1 VSAKLSVLVA
11 GEKAGS
17 KLTKAT
23 ELGVK
28 VWSEE
33 ELTASLEIGSSDHQA
48 QHREGGLGEESV
60 EAVETVENG
69 QRSLSDFS

>member
-1 VSAKLSVLVA
+1 
-11 GEKAGS
+11 
-17 KLTKAT
+17 
-23 ELGVK
+23 LGVK

-33 ELTASLEIGSSDHQA
+33 ELTASLENDSSDHQA
-48 QHREGGLGEESV
+48 QHREGGLGEDSV